1 MRKEARETVGAHEIL
16 LDAFDRIRETLH
28 RAVEGL
34 DREGLAFR
42 PDADANSIAWLG
54 WHLTRIQDDHV
65 SEIAGREQAWISD
78 GWHERFGM
86 PPDPSNTGYGHSSE
100 QVAAIRPESPQTILG
115 YHDAVADRT
124 REYLATVD
132 SQELDRIVDRSYDPP
147 VSVGVRL
154 VSVISD
160 NLQHAGQ
167 ARYVRGIVDRRN

>member
-1 MRKEARETVGAHEIL
+1 MQTRDVLA
-16 LDAFDRIRETLH
+16 DAFGRIRQIVE

-34 DREGLAFR
+34 DGESLAFR
-42 PDADANSIAWLG
+42 PEADANPIGWLV

-65 SEIAGREQAWISD
+65 ADIAGREQAWTAD
-78 GWHERFGM
+78 GWAARFGM
-86 PPDPSNTGYGHSSE
+86 RADPNDTGFGHSTD
-100 QVAAIRPESPQTILG
+100 QVAAVRPDGPAVLFG

-124 REYLATVD
+124 LDYLTGIDAA
-132 SQELDRIVDRSYDPP
+132 ELDRIIDVSYDPP

-167 ARYVRGIVDRRN
+167 ARYVRGILDRR